1 MQLQFD
7 LSGKGFSTTET
18 DNDCY
23 FVKDIAKYIYD
34 KYFALGTTTL
44 ADIYAD
50 LDMHPVFPSDG
61 YKIEIRAELKRIYS
75 VVIKKDGT
83 VIFPSVQGV

>member
-7 LSGKGFSTTET
+7 LSGKGFSSTKT
-18 DNDCY
+18 DDECY
-23 FVKDIAKYIYD
+23 FVKDIAKYIYE
-34 KYFALGTTTL
+34 KYSALGTTTL
-44 ADIYAD
+44 KVLYND
-50 LDMHPVFPSDG
+50 LDTHPVFPSNG

-83 VIFPSVQGV
+83 VEFPPA